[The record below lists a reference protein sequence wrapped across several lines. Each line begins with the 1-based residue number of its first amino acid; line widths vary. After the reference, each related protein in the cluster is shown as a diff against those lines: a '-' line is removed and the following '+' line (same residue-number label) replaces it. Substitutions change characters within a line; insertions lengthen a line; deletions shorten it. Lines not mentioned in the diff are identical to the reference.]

1 MRPLAHVRVLAAVL
15 MLACCAPRAVR
26 GQQVVDR
33 IVVRIEDD
41 ILTLS
46 DLQEL
51 AGYQKLATGQADS
64 TDRLTQELIEQWIVN
79 TEATAAHFPQPADS
93 EVARGVAQLEQ
104 SFSSPEEYQ
113 ARLREAGLT
122 PGDVRRMV
130 AREDYLSRYLDYK
143 FRAAVQIDP
152 TAVEAYYRNHLVPEL
167 KAKGQAAPPLDSV
180 QDQIVELLTV
190 QEINRRSAGW
200 LEESKGRLKIE
211 IVPPPEAR

>member
-1 MRPLAHVRVLAAVL
+1 MRPPAHVCVLAAVL
-15 MLACCAPRAVR
+15 MLACSAPCAVR
-26 GQQVVDR
+26 GQQLVDR

-51 AGYQKLATGQADS
+51 AAYQKLATGQADS
-64 TDRLTQELIEQWIVN
+64 DDRLTQELIEQWIVN

-104 SFSSPEEYQ
+104 SFPNQEAYQ

-122 PGDVRRMV
+122 SGDVRRMV

-143 FRAAVQIDP
+143 YRAAVQIDP
-152 TAVEAYYRNHLVPEL
+152 VAVEAYYRDHLVPQL
-167 KAKGQAAPPLDSV
+167 KAKGQAAPPLDGV

>member
-1 MRPLAHVRVLAAVL
+1 MRAPAYVRVLAAFLLLTV
-15 MLACCAPRAVR
+15 CAPPRTCA
-26 GQQVVDR
+26 QQIVDR

-51 AGYQKLATGQADS
+51 AAYQQLANGHADPD
-64 TDRLTQELIEQWIVN
+64 DRLTQELIDQWIVK
-79 TEATAAHFPQPADS
+79 TEATAAHFPQPPDS
-93 EVARGVAQLEQ
+93 EIDRGVVELAQ
-104 SFSSPEEYQ
+104 SFPSPEAYQ
-113 ARLREAGLT
+113 ARLREVGLT
-122 PGDVRRMV
+122 PETVRRMV

-143 FRAAVQIDP
+143 FRAAVEID
-152 TAVEAYYRNHLVPEL
+152 TAAVEAYYRDHLVPEL
-167 KAKGQAAPPLDSV
+167 KAKGQAAPPLESV

-211 IVPPPEAR
+211 IVPPPESK